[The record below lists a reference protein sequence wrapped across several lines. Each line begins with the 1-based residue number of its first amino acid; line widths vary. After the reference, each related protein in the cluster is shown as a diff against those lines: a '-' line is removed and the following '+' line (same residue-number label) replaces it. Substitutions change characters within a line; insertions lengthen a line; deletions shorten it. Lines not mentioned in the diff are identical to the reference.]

1 MEGSTYFCFRMKRIF
16 TLITILISISLI
28 GIIVIQYSW
37 LKNIVA
43 IRNLEIK
50 LKVQEVE
57 YEVVENL
64 VDEKTSLVPALPQ
77 DALPKGASEEL
88 LKMLATPTL
97 AERLTVEEIQKRI
110 ASYFDNNGLKG
121 AKFQFAVIS
130 NSNNTGVDLATPE
143 FEKYY
148 EIGNVDTTNYTIH
161 TWPLVNLSGDESVAF
176 SPDESLILI
185 TYGINDFV
193 LRSVSWVILVAL
205 LFTMIII
212 TAFYLTVRTILTQKK
227 LSEMKTDFI
236 NNMTHELRTP
246 LATIAIAVDTLK
258 NEKIIGNREQLL
270 SIGQIIK
277 AENARMN
284 IQVEQILQAAQLDIT
299 QVLKDKK
306 PLHMHEVL
314 GKLEEKFSLQVAEK
328 NAHISYALLAD
339 KDEVLGHPVHFVNM
353 ISNLFDNALKYSK
366 EDVDPVIK
374 VSTQNQKSN
383 IVLTIEDNGIGMSKE
398 TVARIFDKFFRAH
411 TGNVHNVKGFGL
423 GLNYTRKMVE
433 AHDGSISVQSEPGKG
448 SKFTISIPLQ

>member
-1 MEGSTYFCFRMKRIF
+1 MKRIF
-16 TLITILISISLI
+16 TVLTILISISLI

-37 LKNIVA
+37 LKNIVS
-43 IRNLEIK
+43 IRKEQVRF
-50 LKVQEVE
+50 KVQEVE

-64 VDEKTSLVPALPQ
+64 VEEKLRLLPAIPQ
-77 DALPKGASEEL
+77 DALPKGSSEEL
-88 LKMLATPTL
+88 LKMLAPSTL
-97 AERLTVEEIQKRI
+97 AERFTVAEIQKKI
-110 ASYFDNNGLKG
+110 ASAFEANGLKG
-121 AKFQFAVIS
+121 AKFQFAVVS
-130 NSNNTGVDLATPE
+130 KRNNADYDLKSPE
-143 FEKYY
+143 YDKYY
-148 EIGNVDTTNYTIH
+148 ELGNVDPINFVTH
-161 TWPLVNLSGDESVAF
+161 SWPLVDLSGNQDVALL
-176 SPDESLILI
+176 PDENLILI
-185 TYGINDFV
+185 TYDMQDFV
-193 LRSVSWVILVAL
+193 LKSVRWVILVAL
-205 LFTMIII
+205 LFTLIII

-284 IQVEQILQAAQLDIT
+284 TQVEQILQAAQLDIN

-306 PLHMHEVL
+306 PLHVHEVL
-314 GKLEEKFSLQVAEK
+314 GKLEDKFALQVAEK
-328 NAHISYALLAD
+328 NAQMSYDLQAE
-339 KDEVLGHPVHFVNM
+339 KDQVLGHPVHFVNM

-366 EDVDPVIK
+366 DDVDPVIK
-374 VSTQNQKSN
+374 ISTKNEKST
-383 IVLTIEDNGIGMSKE
+383 IVLTVEDNGIGMSKE
-398 TVARIFDKFFRAH
+398 TISRIFDKFFRAH

-433 AHDGSISVQSEPGKG
+433 AHDGSISVQSELGKG
-448 SKFTISIPLQ
+448 SKFTITIPLH

>member
-1 MEGSTYFCFRMKRIF
+1 MKRIF
-16 TLITILISISLI
+16 TVLTILISISLI

-37 LKNIVA
+37 LKNIVS
-43 IRNLEIK
+43 IRKEQVRF
-50 LKVQEVE
+50 KVQEVE

-64 VDEKTSLVPALPQ
+64 VEEKLRLLPAIPE
-77 DALPKGASEEL
+77 DALPKGSSEDL
-88 LKMLATPTL
+88 LKMLAPSTL
-97 AERLTVEEIQKRI
+97 AERFTVAEIQKKI
-110 ASYFDNNGLKG
+110 ASAFEANGLKG
-121 AKFQFAVIS
+121 AKFQFAVVS
-130 NSNNTGVDLATPE
+130 KRNNADYDLKSPE
-143 FEKYY
+143 YDKYY
-148 EIGNVDTTNYTIH
+148 ELGNVDPINFVTH
-161 TWPLVNLSGDESVAF
+161 SWPLVDLSGNQDVALL
-176 SPDESLILI
+176 PDENLILI
-185 TYGINDFV
+185 TYDMQDFV
-193 LRSVSWVILVAL
+193 LKSVRWVILVAL
-205 LFTMIII
+205 LFTLIII

-284 IQVEQILQAAQLDIT
+284 TQVEQILQAAQLDIN

-306 PLHMHEVL
+306 PLHVHEVL
-314 GKLEEKFSLQVAEK
+314 NKLEDKFALQVAEK
-328 NAHISYALLAD
+328 NANMSYDLQAE

-374 VSTQNQKSN
+374 ISTKNEKST
-383 IVLTIEDNGIGMSKE
+383 IVLTVEDNGIGMSKE
-398 TVARIFDKFFRAH
+398 TISRIFDKFFRAH

-433 AHDGSISVQSEPGKG
+433 AHNGSISVQSELGKG
-448 SKFTISIPLQ
+448 SKFTITIPLH

>member
-1 MEGSTYFCFRMKRIF
+1 
-16 TLITILISISLI
+16 
-28 GIIVIQYSW
+28 
-37 LKNIVA
+37 
-43 IRNLEIK
+43 
-50 LKVQEVE
+50 
-57 YEVVENL
+57 
-64 VDEKTSLVPALPQ
+64 
-77 DALPKGASEEL
+77 
-88 LKMLATPTL
+88 
-97 AERLTVEEIQKRI
+97 
-110 ASYFDNNGLKG
+110 
-121 AKFQFAVIS
+121 
-130 NSNNTGVDLATPE
+130 
-143 FEKYY
+143 
-148 EIGNVDTTNYTIH
+148 
-161 TWPLVNLSGDESVAF
+161 
-176 SPDESLILI
+176 
-185 TYGINDFV
+185 
-193 LRSVSWVILVAL
+193 
-205 LFTMIII
+205 MIII

-314 GKLEEKFSLQVAEK
+314 CKLEEKFALQVAEK
-328 NAHISYALLAD
+328 NARISYTLLAE

-353 ISNLFDNALKYSK
+353 ISNLIDNALKYSK
-366 EDVDPVIK
+366 DDVDPVIK
-374 VSTQNQKSN
+374 VSTHNQKSN

>member
-1 MEGSTYFCFRMKRIF
+1 MKRIF

-28 GIIVIQYSW
+28 GIIFIQYSW
-37 LKNIVA
+37 LKNVVA
-43 IRNLEIK
+43 IRNVELK

-64 VDEKTSLVPALPQ
+64 VEEKTSLLPAIPEN
-77 DALPKGASEEL
+77 ALPKGATEEL
-88 LKMLATPTL
+88 LKMLAPPTL
-97 AERLTVEEIQKRI
+97 AESLTVEEIQKRI
-110 ASYFDNNGLKG
+110 ASSFEKNGLKG

-130 NSNNTGVDLATPE
+130 NSNNTDVDLATPE
-143 FEKYY
+143 FKKYY
-148 EIGNVDTTNYTIH
+148 QIGNVDTTNYTIH
-161 TWPLVNLSGDESVAF
+161 TWPLVNLTGDESVAF
-176 SPDESLILI
+176 LPDESLILI
-185 TYGINDFV
+185 TYGMQDFV

-205 LFTMIII
+205 LFTLIII
-212 TAFYLTVRTILTQKK
+212 TAFYLTIRTILTQKK

-284 IQVEQILQAAQLDIT
+284 TQVEQILQAAQLDIN

-306 PLHMHEVL
+306 PLHVHEVL
-314 GKLEEKFSLQVAEK
+314 SKLEDKFALQVAEK
-328 NAHISYALLAD
+328 NAKISYTLQAE
-339 KDEVLGHPVHFVNM
+339 KDQVLGHPVHFVNM

-366 EDVDPVIK
+366 EDVDPLIK
-374 VSTQNQKSN
+374 VSTKNEKNN
-383 IVLTIEDNGIGMSKE
+383 IVLTVEDNGIGMSKE

-433 AHDGSISVQSEPGKG
+433 AHDGTISVQSEPGKG